1 MVQTALSI
9 GNVLTALSYYF
20 KESQETASL
29 FECFVNVYIGF
40 DRGSKSYYT

>member
-20 KESQETASL
+20 KESQETAL